1 MVVPDWLR
9 VVLALV
15 ALGLALWGWQCCG
28 TVQGPATKEDLAR
41 ARNMLKSSVLMNLE
55 SRGVLFEDIGRQLL
69 TYGFREHPVDVCAKI
84 DAVTAEDI
92 MRVGR
97 RAIASNPTV
106 VGYAN
111 DLSHMPAH
119 QLFVDALRS

>member
-1 MVVPDWLR
+1 MCLCND
-9 VVLALV
+9 
-15 ALGLALWGWQCCG
+15 
-28 TVQGPATKEDLAR
+28 AR
-41 ARNMLKSSVLMNLE
+41 AVLQCPPSHDLVPPNHSPL
-55 SRGVLFEDIGRQLL
+55 SPTRQLL
-69 TYGFREHPVDVCAKI
+69 TYGERESPDDICAKI

-119 QLFVDALRS
+119 QLFVDALRN

>member
-41 ARNMLKSSVLMNLE
+41 ARRN
-55 SRGVLFEDIGRQLL
+55 
-69 TYGFREHPVDVCAKI
+69 
-84 DAVTAEDI
+84 
-92 MRVGR
+92 R
-97 RAIASNPTV
+97 RAA
-106 VGYAN
+106 
-111 DLSHMPAH
+111 
-119 QLFVDALRS
+119 ALNLKVRRQSGKRTGRVKSDFERRHKL